1 MTQRLDETTGR
12 PDAPILLVTK
22 LHPPFVPAQVIAR
35 ERLFERL
42 RDGRDC
48 RLSLVACPA
57 GFGKSTLLAAWRESE
72 ARPVGWVTLDEG
84 DNDAVV
90 LWSHVIEALCRACPA
105 LAHET
110 LAALAASAPVLE
122 VVLPRLINAL
132 AEQPA
137 LALVLDDFHR
147 LSNAT
152 TRQSVT
158 WFVDHLP
165 ASVQL
170 VLATRTD
177 PTLPLGTLRARGQLL
192 ELRADELRF
201 TAAEADEFLNARLGL
216 ELARADVDLLVAR
229 TEGWPAGIYLAA
241 LSLAGTDDKPGLV
254 KAFDGTSAHVVDF
267 LASEVLA
274 AHEPELQAFML
285 RTSVLERL
293 LRAAV
298 RRGARAARVG
308 RTRWSRWAARTCSC
322 SRSTTAAAGFA
333 STTSSRRS
341 CAWNWSGANRRA
353 CPSLHRRAFE
363 WHREFGTTD
372 EAIHHAVAAQAFPE
386 AGQLIAETWV
396 HYANAGRTASV
407 SEWLPRIPEA
417 VLDADPQLLLAKAW
431 ISALRGREDE
441 MRAAVATVRALGGLD
456 AGPLP
461 DGFASLESS
470 LSVLYATFGWGDVS
484 AILEHGNRSAELEG
498 PDSPWRPVITWALGW
513 AHYCN
518 DDLDEAERW
527 LKETTEIAP
536 LSEQWIVGVAAI
548 ADLSLIAG
556 MRGRRAEQ
564 MRLALEAVDLTR
576 KVGLLDAIEDGEVH
590 TAHGVALAAHGRLQE
605 ALPALEKGVFLR
617 RLWAQKLDLIDG
629 LIALAPTVAAP
640 RRPDPRGGAV
650 RGGGGDRGELP
661 RRGRAPRA
669 ARGGETG
676 RADQPRGGGRG
687 AQRARADGPA
697 PAGRRALRA
706 RDRPGAL
713 PLVQHGPQP
722 REGRLPQARGL
733 LARGS
738 ARPRERPG
746 PALIT

>member
-1 MTQRLDETTGR
+1 M
-12 PDAPILLVTK
+12 
-22 LHPPFVPAQVIAR
+22 
-35 ERLFERL
+35 
-42 RDGRDC
+42 
-48 RLSLVACPA
+48 
-57 GFGKSTLLAAWRESE
+57 
-72 ARPVGWVTLDEG
+72 
-84 DNDAVV
+84 
-90 LWSHVIEALCRACPA
+90 
-105 LAHET
+105 
-110 LAALAASAPVLE
+110 
-122 VVLPRLINAL
+122 
-132 AEQPA
+132 
-137 LALVLDDFHR
+137 
-147 LSNAT
+147 
-152 TRQSVT
+152 
-158 WFVDHLP
+158 
-165 ASVQL
+165 QL

-201 TAAEADEFLNARLGL
+201 TAPEADEFLNAGSGSNS
-216 ELARADVDLLVAR
+216 RAPTSTCSSPAPR
-229 TEGWPAGIYLAA
+229 AGPPASIWPRCRWPVP
-241 LSLAGTDDKPGLV
+241 TDKPGLV

-274 AHEPELQAFML
+274 AHEPELQTFML

-293 LRAAV
+293 CAPLCDAVLGQPGSAA
-298 RRGARAARVG
+298 ALETLG
-308 RTRWSRWAARTCSC
+308 RTNLFLLPLDDRRRWFRFHHLFAQILRVELE
-322 SRSTTAAAGFA
+322 RREPAGVP
-333 STTSSRRS
+333 
-341 CAWNWSGANRRA
+341 G
-353 CPSLHRRAFE
+353 LHRRAFE

-441 MRAAVATVRALGGLD
+441 MRAAVAKVRALGGLD

-629 LIALAPTVAAP
+629 LIALAPTVAAL
-640 RRPDPRGGAV
+640 
-650 RGGGGDRGELP
+650 GDRTRAAALFEEAEEIAASCRDAGALP
-661 RRGRAPRA
+661 ARLAAAKRA
-669 ARGGETG
+669 ARISRVAAGEELSERELTVL
-676 RADQPRGGGRG
+676 RLLGGGLSEREI
-687 AQRARADGPA
+687 AQELYLSFNTVHSHVKAIYRKLEVSSRAE
-697 PAGRRALRA
+697 ALARA
-706 RDRPGAL
+706 RDL
-713 PLVQHGPQP
+713 
-722 REGRLPQARGL
+722 GL
-733 LARGS
+733 R
-738 ARPRERPG
+738 
-746 PALIT
+746 